1 VRSTV
6 RRGEE
11 SPPPLTGIW
20 VRIGDVRTARP
31 DRLAGLGV
39 GTAIGAVGFG
49 LACLW
54 EGIRSFRIEAQVS
67 GQKLTIRNELRTYTV
82 GSGDIR
88 AITLQP
94 HTNGQHRTRHWIAR
108 AGLTGG
114 KSIWIDS
121 LDCGPA
127 RWPPEPD
134 LEAAAEE
141 FRALLGAAEGDIAP
155 PESR

>member
-1 VRSTV
+1 MGSR
-6 RRGEE
+6 
-11 SPPPLTGIW
+11 
-20 VRIGDVRTARP
+20 
-31 DRLAGLGV
+31 
-39 GTAIGAVGFG
+39 
-49 LACLW
+49 ACG
-54 EGIRSFRIEAQVS
+54 GIRSFRIQAQVS
-67 GQKLTIRNELRTYTV
+67 DKKLTIRNALRTYTV
-82 GSGDIR
+82 DSADIR

-94 HTNGQHRTRHWIAR
+94 HTNGQHRTSHWIAR
-108 AGLTGG
+108 AELTDG